1 MGFIPRMK
9 GQSNTQK
16 PINVTHHINRRK
28 NHVIISINIERAF
41 DKLQHLKWLKTPDR
55 LGREANYLKTIKAV
69 YEKLM
74 INIFLFF
81 SNIFLIMK
89 NWGFSS
95 ETRNK
100 AKMSTVVISIQYS
113 RAIRW
118 EKKINGIQ
126 IWNEEIKFYLFADNM
141 IIYTEDP
148 TASTKKKKKRT

>member
-1 MGFIPRMK
+1 
-9 GQSNTQK
+9 
-16 PINVTHHINRRK
+16 
-28 NHVIISINIERAF
+28 
-41 DKLQHLKWLKTPDR
+41 
-55 LGREANYLKTIKAV
+55 
-69 YEKLM
+69 
-74 INIFLFF
+74 
-81 SNIFLIMK
+81 MK

-141 IIYTEDP
+141 IIYIEDP
-148 TASTKKKKKRT
+148 TASTKKKKKELK